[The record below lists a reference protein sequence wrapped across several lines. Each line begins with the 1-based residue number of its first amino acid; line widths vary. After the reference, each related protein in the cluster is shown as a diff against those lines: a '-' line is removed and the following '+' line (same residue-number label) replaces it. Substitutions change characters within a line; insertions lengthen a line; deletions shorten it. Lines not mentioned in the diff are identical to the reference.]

1 MNPANL
7 DRVVKAAVLALLSAG
22 GGVLKWWLNKK
33 SKDSNGNQ

>member
-7 DRVVKAAVLALLSAG
+7 DRVVKAVLALLSAG